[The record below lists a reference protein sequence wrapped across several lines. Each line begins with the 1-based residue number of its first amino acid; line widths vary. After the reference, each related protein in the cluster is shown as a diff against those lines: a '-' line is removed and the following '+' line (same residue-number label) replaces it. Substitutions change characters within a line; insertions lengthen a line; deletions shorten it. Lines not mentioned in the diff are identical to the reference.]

1 MVRALAFFQCY
12 HGCRTGEVTRTPRG
26 FSMDTLVFN
35 FLKIRLGMVQK
46 QLRYGCAPSTSLYIL
61 GDDEKVHWRNS
72 AGSLE

>member
-46 QLRYGCAPSTSLYIL
+46 QLRYGCAPSTSLYI
-61 GDDEKVHWRNS
+61 
-72 AGSLE
+72 